1 MRSQRFVCLPTLLLG
16 ALALSCGAPPAQ
28 TPLEQSGTATSMS
41 GRPMGTVYTTDE
53 GANALSR
60 IDLQTGQVRQIAL
73 PIRPHNVQTSPDARR
88 VFVVGMMPSQGDG
101 QGEHAGKMAGQLLV
115 IDAASLDIAKAIRIE
130 IGPHPAH
137 VIVDA
142 NASRAFVT
150 DSETSTVQ
158 IVDLNRRSVV
168 ALVPTGRFPHG
179 LRMSPDGREI
189 AVANVEDDS
198 VSIVDVMAAK
208 ELVRIPVGKAPVQVA
223 YTPDGKRL
231 FVSLRDEDA
240 VAVVDLASRRK
251 TGSVPVGDGPIQIF
265 MTPDGRSLYVAN
277 EGTPKTPATTVSV
290 IDTGSLRVIRTISAG
305 RGPHGLVAT
314 SDGSR
319 VFVSNRFEDTVS
331 EINVMDQ
338 TVARTF
344 RVGDEPTGIT
354 FGAAK

>member
-1 MRSQRFVCLPTLLLG
+1 MTSERFVHLPILLFG
-16 ALALSCGAPPAQ
+16 VLALSCGAPPAK
-28 TPLEQSGTATSMS
+28 TPLGQSGTAPSTSDRS
-41 GRPMGTVYTTDE
+41 TGTVYTTDE

-60 IDLQTGQVRQIAL
+60 IDLQSGQVRQIAL
-73 PIRPHNVQTSPDARR
+73 PIRPHNVQTSADAQRI
-88 VFVVGMMPSQGDG
+88 FVVGMMTSPGEG
-101 QGEHAGKMAGQLLV
+101 QEEHAGKMAGQLLV
-115 IDAASLDIAKAIRIE
+115 IDAASLDIGKAIRIE

-142 NASRAFVT
+142 NRSRAFVT
-150 DSETSTVQ
+150 DSETSTLQ
-158 IVDLNRRSVV
+158 IVDLNRRSV

-240 VAVVDLASRRK
+240 VAVVDLVSRRK
-251 TGSVPVGDGPIQIF
+251 TGSIAVGDRPIQVF

-277 EGTPKTPATTVSV
+277 EGTPQTPATTVSV
-290 IDTGSLRVIRTISAG
+290 IDTASLRVIRTITAG

-331 EINVMDQ
+331 AINVMDQ

-344 RVGDEPTGIT
+344 SVGDEPTGIT
-354 FGAAK
+354 FGVAQ

>member
-1 MRSQRFVCLPTLLLG
+1 MTSQRFVRLPILLFG
-16 ALALSCGAPPAQ
+16 VLALSCGAPPAR
-28 TPLEQSGTATSMS
+28 TPLGQSGTATPTSARGS
-41 GRPMGTVYTTDE
+41 VYTTDE

-60 IDLQTGQVRQIAL
+60 IDLQSGQVRQIAL
-73 PIRPHNVQTSPDARR
+73 PIRPHNVQTSADAQR
-88 VFVVGMMPSQGDG
+88 VFVVGMMPSPGAG
-101 QGEHAGKMAGQLLV
+101 QEEHAGKMAGQLLV
-115 IDAASLDIAKAIRIE
+115 IDAASFDIAKASRIE

-142 NASRAFVT
+142 SASRAFVT
-150 DSETSTVQ
+150 DSETSALQ

-198 VSIVDVMAAK
+198 VSIVDPTAAK

-240 VAVVDLASRRK
+240 VAFVDLASRRK
-251 TGSVPVGDGPIQIF
+251 TGSIAVGDGPIQVF
-265 MTPDGRSLYVAN
+265 MTPDGRYVYVAN
-277 EGTPKTPATTVSV
+277 EGTPQAPANTVSV
-290 IDTGSLRVIRTISAG
+290 IDTGSLRVIRTIPAG

-319 VFVSNRFEDTVS
+319 VFVSNRFDDTVS

>member
-1 MRSQRFVCLPTLLLG
+1 MTSQRFVRLPILLFG
-16 ALALSCGAPPAQ
+16 VLALSCGAPPAR
-28 TPLEQSGTATSMS
+28 TPLGQSGTATPTSARGS
-41 GRPMGTVYTTDE
+41 VYTTDE

-60 IDLQTGQVRQIAL
+60 IDLQSGQVRQIAL
-73 PIRPHNVQTSPDARR
+73 PIRPHNVQTSADAQR
-88 VFVVGMMPSQGDG
+88 VFVVGMMPSPGAG
-101 QGEHAGKMAGQLLV
+101 QEEHVGKMAGQLLV
-115 IDAASLDIAKAIRIE
+115 IDAASFDIAKASRIE

-142 NASRAFVT
+142 SASRAFVT
-150 DSETSTVQ
+150 DSETSALQ

-198 VSIVDVMAAK
+198 VSIVDPTAAK

-251 TGSVPVGDGPIQIF
+251 TGSIAVGDGPIQVF
-265 MTPDGRSLYVAN
+265 MTPDGRYVYVAN
-277 EGTPKTPATTVSV
+277 EGTPQAPANTVSV
-290 IDTGSLRVIRTISAG
+290 IDTGSLRVIRTIPAG

-319 VFVSNRFEDTVS
+319 VFVSNRFDDTVS

>member
-1 MRSQRFVCLPTLLLG
+1 MTSQRFVRLPILFFG
-16 ALALSCGAPPAQ
+16 VLALSCGAPPAR
-28 TPLEQSGTATSMS
+28 TPLKQSGTATSTS
-41 GRPMGTVYTTDE
+41 ARGSVYTTDE

-60 IDLQTGQVRQIAL
+60 IDLQSGQVRQIAL
-73 PIRPHNVQTSPDARR
+73 PIRPHNVQTSADAQR
-88 VFVVGMMPSQGDG
+88 VFVLGMMPSPGAG
-101 QGEHAGKMAGQLLV
+101 QEEHAGKMAGQLLV
-115 IDAASLDIAKAIRIE
+115 IDAASLDIGKAIRIE

-142 NASRAFVT
+142 NGSRAFVT
-150 DSETSTVQ
+150 DSETSTLQ

-179 LRMSPDGREI
+179 MRMSPDGREI

-223 YTPDGKRL
+223 YTSDGKRL

-240 VAVVDLASRRK
+240 VAIVDLASRRK
-251 TGSVPVGDGPIQIF
+251 TGSIAVGDGPIQLF
-265 MTPDGRSLYVAN
+265 MTPDGRYIYVAN
-277 EGTPKTPATTVSV
+277 EGTAQVPANTVSV
-290 IDTGSLRVIRTISAG
+290 IDTGSLRVIRTIPAG

-319 VFVSNRFEDTVS
+319 VFVSNRFDDTVS